1 MSLPLSRL
9 TEIFDGFHNQICRI
23 DDLER
28 RIDERAVRSRRR
40 VANLLDH
47 SKPYRNSH
55 LRLFVTHQHAPPLPV
70 DPEQPPQP
78 KKHPLWTM
86 HIEGKLL
93 IDHLDHAGAAAF
105 DAKTGYTPPTDDLD
119 RSRGE
124 KEEEEVQAIQ
134 FTHFFDKVAV
144 QFYTV
149 YQPKQ
154 KAVAPKKKTPAKKSS
169 RRGSKDTAKSPVP
182 VVEDREVD
190 PRLLTTSEKT
200 ELICSKAMMTEDAL
214 AFAFQYPEAPPTV
227 PGKLVHSVVAS
238 IQLFP
243 ADVNA
248 DPMYQASPELASA
261 LFPSYGP
268 EPKSAD
274 KFKKR
279 KADDMSDGTVD
290 EAVALENEI
299 AIPQGLTM
307 KEITVAFFTYIQDR
321 MLCDEADKSVV
332 VCDKLLEKLF
342 ETERFP
348 FSQLR
353 ELLFARN
360 LVREIST
367 EPLRLTYIMKE
378 DAASPDLSNP
388 DRTMPSEDN
397 PPGLLQLDTDVAV
410 PALFPYRTR
419 ELLRRIKRRELEYT
433 SSRTKARY
441 MLMSRRAKD
450 EEAVKLKIDQVV
462 SGRQLGE
469 NMQPVMAALSK
480 SAPPNTEA
488 RTASHLDVRMSYLLG
503 RLREHHQ
510 AALAARELAEAC
522 RTLAQQP
529 E

>member
-55 LRLFVTHQHAPPLPV
+55 LRLFVTHHHALPVPV

-86 HIEGKLL
+86 NIEGKLL
-93 IDHLDHAGAAAF
+93 IGHLDHAGAAAF
-105 DAKTGYTPPTDDLD
+105 DSKTGYTPPTDDLD

-124 KEEEEVQAIQ
+124 KEEEEVPAIQ
-134 FTHFFDKVAV
+134 FTHFFEKVAV

-154 KAVAPKKKTPAKKSS
+154 KAATPKKKTPSKKTS
-169 RRGSKDTAKSPVP
+169 RRGSSTAKSPVP
-182 VVEDREVD
+182 VVEEREVD
-190 PRLLTTSEKT
+190 PRLLTASEKT
-200 ELICSKAMMTEDAL
+200 ELIWSKAMMSDDAL
-214 AFAFQYPEAPPTV
+214 AFSFQYPEAPPTV

-238 IQLFP
+238 IQLYP
-243 ADVNA
+243 ADANA
-248 DPMYQASPELASA
+248 DPIYQVSAELSSV
-261 LFPSYGP
+261 LFPSHGP
-268 EPKSAD
+268 EPGAGD
-274 KFKKR
+274 KGKKR
-279 KADDMSDGTVD
+279 KGDEMSDSPVD
-290 EAVALENEI
+290 EVVALENEI

-307 KEITVAFFTYIQDR
+307 KEITVAFFTYIRDK

-332 VCDKLLEKLF
+332 VCDKVLQKLF
-342 ETERFP
+342 LTERFP
-348 FSQLR
+348 FAQLR
-353 ELLFARN
+353 ELLFGRN
-360 LVREIST
+360 LVRDISN

-378 DAASPDLSNP
+378 ETASPDLSSP
-388 DRTMPSEDN
+388 DRTMPSEEN

-419 ELLRRIKRRELEYT
+419 ELMRRIKRRELEYT

-450 EEAVKLKIDQVV
+450 EETVKLKLDQVV

-469 NMQPVMAALSK
+469 GMQPVMAALAK

-488 RTASHLDVRMSYLLG
+488 RTGSQLDVRMSYLLG

-510 AALAARELAEAC
+510 AALAAQELAEAC